1 MPLTKESLFE
11 TLHIDQEGVDRVIE
25 RTKKLIHEG
34 NVRRLIVKNAQGVTL
49 IEVPLTMGVVGAV
62 LVPVWAA
69 IAAIAAIA
77 TDATVVVEKRPKDD
91 VGCPYRV
98 GQPTRIVLTLARVQ
112 APSAPLWPCRP
123 ARR

>member
-1 MPLTKESLFE
+1 MPITKESLFE

-34 NVRRLIVKNAQGVTL
+34 NVRRLIVKNAEGVTL

-69 IAAIAAIA
+69 IAAIAAIVS
-77 TDATVVVEKRPKDD
+77 DATVVVEKRETDD
-91 VGCPYRV
+91 DEDDDDD
-98 GQPTRIVLTLARVQ
+98 
-112 APSAPLWPCRP
+112 
-123 ARR
+123 

>member
-1 MPLTKESLFE
+1 VTGLTRADNPPGYTSAKEIAMPVTKESLFE

-69 IAAIAAIA
+69 IAAIAAVV
-77 TDATVVVEKRPKDD
+77 TDATVVIEKREKDGANKAD
-91 VGCPYRV
+91 D
-98 GQPTRIVLTLARVQ
+98 
-112 APSAPLWPCRP
+112 
-123 ARR
+123 

>member
-34 NVRRLIVKNAQGVTL
+34 NVRRLIVKNADGITL

-69 IAAIAAIA
+69 IAAIAAIVS
-77 TDATVVVEKRPKDD
+77 DATVVIEKREKADDEDDDDDDKDD
-91 VGCPYRV
+91 D
-98 GQPTRIVLTLARVQ
+98 
-112 APSAPLWPCRP
+112 
-123 ARR
+123 

>member
-34 NVRRLIVKNAQGVTL
+34 NVRRLIVKNAEGVTL

-69 IAAIAAIA
+69 IGAIAAIVS
-77 TDATVVVEKRPKDD
+77 DATVVIEKREKADDKDD
-91 VGCPYRV
+91 D
-98 GQPTRIVLTLARVQ
+98 
-112 APSAPLWPCRP
+112 
-123 ARR
+123 

>member
-1 MPLTKESLFE
+1 MPLTKDSLFE

-34 NVRRLIVKNAQGVTL
+34 NVRRLIVKNAQGITL

-69 IAAIAAIA
+69 IAAIAAIVS
-77 TDATVVVEKRPKDD
+77 DATVVVEKRDKDD
-91 VGCPYRV
+91 DEDDDDKDDD
-98 GQPTRIVLTLARVQ
+98 
-112 APSAPLWPCRP
+112 
-123 ARR
+123 